1 MSQGFFL
8 EKYSPW
14 RPIFKKTP
22 IKKACRS
29 CVLKSKPLILNS
41 FCVCCFQGIVAV
53 DTKSEDLSK
62 KRQRPKAKPHGVQ
75 KEPVKGRSPK
85 MNGSSS
91 LKIESS
97 ASALPSVDLNHNP
110 ENFDAEAFDQ
120 VDADGDFVEDFDV
133 EDDLADDDVDVK
145 IEIDDGEIAS
155 PPVELPLDFVIQ
167 RYKVG

>member
-1 MSQGFFL
+1 
-8 EKYSPW
+8 
-14 RPIFKKTP
+14 
-22 IKKACRS
+22 
-29 CVLKSKPLILNS
+29 
-41 FCVCCFQGIVAV
+41 
-53 DTKSEDLSK
+53 
-62 KRQRPKAKPHGVQ
+62 
-75 KEPVKGRSPK
+75 

-120 VDADGDFVEDFDV
+120 VDADGDFVENDFADD
-133 EDDLADDDVDVK
+133 DDLADDDVDVK

-167 RYKVG
+167 RYKVD

>member
-1 MSQGFFL
+1 M
-8 EKYSPW
+8 
-14 RPIFKKTP
+14 
-22 IKKACRS
+22 
-29 CVLKSKPLILNS
+29 KSKPLILNS

-53 DTKSEDLSK
+53 DSKSEDLSK
-62 KRQRPKAKPHGVQ
+62 KRQRPKAKPNGVQ
-75 KEPVKGRSPK
+75 KEPVKGRSPSSK

-120 VDADGDFVEDFDV
+120 VDADGDLVEDLDV

-145 IEIDDGEIAS
+145 IEVDDGVIAS

>member
-1 MSQGFFL
+1 M
-8 EKYSPW
+8 
-14 RPIFKKTP
+14 
-22 IKKACRS
+22 
-29 CVLKSKPLILNS
+29 KSKPLILNS
-41 FCVCCFQGIVAV
+41 FCVGCFQGIVAV
-53 DTKSEDLSK
+53 DSKSEDLSK
-62 KRQRPKAKPHGVQ
+62 KRQRPKAKPNGVQ
-75 KEPVKGRSPK
+75 KEPVKGRSPSSK

-120 VDADGDFVEDFDV
+120 VDADGDLVEDFDV
-133 EDDLADDDVDVK
+133 EDDLADDDADDLADDDVDVK
-145 IEIDDGEIAS
+145 IEVDDGEIAS